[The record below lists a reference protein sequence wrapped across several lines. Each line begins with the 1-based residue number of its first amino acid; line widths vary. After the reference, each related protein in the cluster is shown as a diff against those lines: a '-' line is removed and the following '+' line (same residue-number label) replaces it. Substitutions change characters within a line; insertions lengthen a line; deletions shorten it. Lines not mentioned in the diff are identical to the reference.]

1 MIKVNQ
7 ENTKELY
14 DTGEIIAIRSLWD
27 GKSLTR
33 EDSPLFF
40 DKVAKVFEEAH
51 INETLGRK
59 GGVR

>member
-1 MIKVNQ
+1 MTKVNQ
-7 ENTKELY
+7 ENMKELY

-27 GKSLTR
+27 GGAFTR

-40 DKVAKVFEEAH
+40 DKVTKVFEEAH
-51 INETLGRK
+51 INEALGRK